1 MRVVLVTATFRARA
15 PFDLG
20 SHVRSL
26 APALARSGAEVEVFS
41 SVGGDSGL
49 APFAQRRVEVIDHV
63 SGLGFGVTTCAIQ
76 APAEPVPQ
84 DGEDAPGTTPESA
97 RGSGGGHTEGWVA
110 QPGFHDRVAE
120 EFGAF
125 LDRERPQIV
134 HFESLDVFGTQLVR
148 EAKARGIKTVYCA
161 SDTWPAHDSSQL
173 LLPDL
178 QPFELGDGE
187 AEARGILALQEFRRG
202 AIDSGELS
210 ASESARLNHLLHEP
224 LTSLD
229 DVARLRDAAE
239 SVELR
244 RAAKRIALSAVDR
257 RFATTRLLAKNLS
270 ASVGRA
276 FTFRATGLDTGLFQS
291 PEARIQ
297 PADPLRFVY
306 FGTTARDSGIDVLLG
321 AFGVLRSQAI
331 ASSEPGAEADTSNEP
346 QLVLMLE
353 CQDADRDAEV
363 AARAQELRIETR
375 WTRGPSDV
383 VGGLSTSDVVVV
395 PSLWGEASPTVCRV
409 AFATAH
415 PVLASRTP
423 GIAEGAPSM
432 ASMLIT
438 PGDVAALAEAIQK
451 LCSGKAEMDTMVAG
465 AFEAARSTKSI
476 EDEAREWLDTYAQL
490 LSTPAPIES
499 KSSATPKDALSETR
513 ELLGELQGLSMTELF
528 ARAQEGVGKLRR
540 AFGLADTDAELLAR
554 VVARGGL
561 ERDRAAGERRL
572 RRELEE
578 TLESLRAARDRMGLE
593 EAARARRV
601 ADLHGV
607 LGQYESEVLARKDQ
621 TSRAVEAAVAAAK
634 AEVQSEVQAEANR
647 VAQEEAQAV
656 ARAAQEEAETAVRK
670 AEQAA
675 EEAASKALVAAE
687 KAEAEARAAVESAEA
702 DAKEKVASAVAD
714 AATAQAKSAAAQK
727 ELAAKAD
734 ALEASQEALK
744 ELQGRADRLEAEQA
758 AAAAESEAT
767 QKQLAALEE
776 EIISARAAIDETEEE
791 RSRMA
796 KSLDERD
803 AMVRELRHS
812 LGAEGEAEAEAS
824 DLRGELSSI
833 EAFCVRLERDT
844 EELKR
849 HDAWMQEQTTRLV
862 SMLVPASDLAGTG
875 VQGGRDKEGVVD
887 GLERGL
893 AVLERLRSE
902 LDWRRSEM
910 ASAREASASVRL
922 KLLAGPLA
930 ARVRGWGSA
939 ESSRWAP
946 VPVDRTE
953 SLAAPASS
961 GTGSSETGSSE
972 TEPLEAD
979 AGAEGPGAPLPSAS
993 EPEAAAADG
1002 EGPEGNA
1009 NGDSE
1014 TTDQKPSEASA
1025 S

>member
-26 APALARSGAEVEVFS
+26 APALARAGAEVEVFS
-41 SVGGDSGL
+41 SVGGDAGL
-49 APFAQRRVEVIDHV
+49 APFAQRRVEVLDHV
-63 SGLGFGVTTCAIQ
+63 SGVGFGVTTCAIHVPEEP
-76 APAEPVPQ
+76 APHDGTGSLEAAQ
-84 DGEDAPGTTPESA
+84 DGQ
-97 RGSGGGHTEGWVA
+97 RGGDQGGDQGGGGSADQTL
-110 QPGFHDRVAE
+110 DRVAE

-148 EAKARGIKTVYCA
+148 EAKARGIRTVYCA
-161 SDTWPAHDSSQL
+161 TDTWPAHDSPQL

-187 AEARGILALQEFRRG
+187 AEARGILALEEFRRE
-202 AIDSGELS
+202 AIDGGDLD
-210 ASESARLNHLLHEP
+210 AAESVRLKHLLHEP
-224 LTSLD
+224 LTSIV

-257 RFATTRLLAKNLS
+257 RFATTRLLAKDLS

-276 FTFRATGLDTGLFQS
+276 FTFRATGLDTSLFQS
-291 PEARIQ
+291 PEKRLQ
-297 PADPLRFVY
+297 TEKPLRFVY
-306 FGTTARDSGIDVLLG
+306 FGTTAKESGIDVLLG
-321 AFGVLRSQAI
+321 AFKALRTGTV
-331 ASSEPGAEADTSNEP
+331 ASSETGTEAGADTGAVNEP

-353 CQDADRDAEV
+353 CQDAERDAEI
-363 AARAQELRIETR
+363 AGLAQELRIETR

-395 PSLWGEASPTVCRV
+395 PTLWGEASPTVCRV

-423 GIAEGAPSM
+423 GIAEAAPSM
-432 ASMLIT
+432 ASMLVT
-438 PGDVAALAEAIQK
+438 PSDVTALAEAIQK
-451 LCSGKAEMDTMVAG
+451 LSAGESEVDSMVAG
-465 AFEAARSTKSI
+465 AFEAARSIKSI
-476 EDEAREWLDTYAQL
+476 EDEAREWLDTYNQL
-490 LSTPAPIES
+490 LSVQAPMTS
-499 KSSATPKDALSETR
+499 LTSVSPKDALSETR
-513 ELLGELQGLSMTELF
+513 ELLKELQGLSMTELF

-578 TLESLRAARDRMGLE
+578 SLRELRAARDKMGLE

-601 ADLHGV
+601 TDLHGV
-607 LGQYESEVLARKDQ
+607 LGQYETEILARKEK
-621 TSRAVEAAVAAAK
+621 TSQAVETAVAAAK
-634 AEVQSEVQAEANR
+634 AEVFDEVQAQAQSAAQEQAEAAAR
-647 VAQEEAQAV
+647 VAQD
-656 ARAAQEEAETAVRK
+656 K
-670 AEQAA
+670 AEAAVHKAEKVA
-675 EEAASKALVAAE
+675 EEAASRAIAAADEAAE
-687 KAEAEARAAVESAEA
+687 EARVAVESAEA
-702 DAKEKVASAVAD
+702 DAQEKVASAMAD
-714 AATAQAKSAAAQK
+714 ATKAQAESVAAQE
-727 ELAAKAD
+727 ELATKA
-734 ALEASQEALK
+734 EALK
-744 ELQGRADRLEAEQA
+744 FSQSALTELQGRADQLEAQRA
-758 AAAAESEAT
+758 AAAAESEAA
-767 QKQLAALEE
+767 QEQLVALERE
-776 EIISARAAIDETEEE
+776 VGSARAAIDKTEDE
-791 RSRMA
+791 RARMA
-796 KSLDERD
+796 KTLDERD
-803 AMVRELRHS
+803 AMVRDLRKS
-812 LGAEGEAEAEAS
+812 LGAENDADGEGS

-844 EELKR
+844 EELRR
-849 HDAWMQEQTTRLV
+849 HDAWMQEQTTRLI
-862 SMLVPASDLAGTG
+862 SMLVPSSDAV
-875 VQGGRDKEGVVD
+875 VQSGAHKESSKDGSRE

-910 ASAREASASVRL
+910 ASAREASESVRV

-930 ARVRGWGSA
+930 ALVRGWGSA

-946 VPVDRTE
+946 VPVDQTE
-953 SLAAPASS
+953 SLGAAAAKAASAPDI
-961 GTGSSETGSSE
+961 GGAK
-972 TEPLEAD
+972 PFAAADREAD
-979 AGAEGPGAPLPSAS
+979 GPDAPLPDS
-993 EPEAAAADG
+993 PLRRGDAA
-1002 EGPEGNA
+1002 
-1009 NGDSE
+1009 GDSE
-1014 TTDQKPSEASA
+1014 TTDQEPSEASV